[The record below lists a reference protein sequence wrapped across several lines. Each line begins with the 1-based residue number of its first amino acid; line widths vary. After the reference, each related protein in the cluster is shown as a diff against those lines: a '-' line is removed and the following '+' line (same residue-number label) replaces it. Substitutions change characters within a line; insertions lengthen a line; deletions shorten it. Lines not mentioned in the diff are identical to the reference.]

1 MSDKLP
7 PKERR
12 MPFITGGDWS
22 VGMNS
27 RTSLQQAELLGLLG
41 QGLQKLYGDVVQEGV
56 PDHLASLIEQ
66 LEKESDT

>member
-1 MSDKLP
+1 
-7 PKERR
+7 

-27 RTSLQQAELLGLLG
+27 RTSLQQAELLSLFG
-41 QGLQKLYGDVVQEGV
+41 QGLQKLYVDVVQEGV
-56 PDHLASLIEQ
+56 PDHLASLVEQ